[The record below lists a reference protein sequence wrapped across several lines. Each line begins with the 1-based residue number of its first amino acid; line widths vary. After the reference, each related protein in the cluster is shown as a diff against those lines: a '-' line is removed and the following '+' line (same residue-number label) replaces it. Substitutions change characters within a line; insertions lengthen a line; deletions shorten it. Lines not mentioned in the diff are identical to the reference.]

1 MKNGK
6 IFGKINIIDFFV
18 LVLIV
23 LLVIGAI
30 MKFGKFNNKTE
41 ESSNQVLEY
50 KFEVKNIR
58 EFTIN
63 AIESGDIVYDS
74 QTGVNIGTI
83 KNVEK
88 RHAETYDVTD
98 EGKTILVDNPYKYD
112 MTLTIETPG
121 TIEKDAYYANK
132 TIELKMDSEKKIET
146 KYVKTTGK
154 VSEIDV
160 K

>member
-18 LVLIV
+18 LLLIV
-23 LLVIGAI
+23 LLIIGAI

-83 KNVEK
+83 KNVER

>member
-6 IFGKINIIDFFV
+6 VFGKINILDFFV
-18 LVLIV
+18 LLLVV
-23 LLVIGAI
+23 LLIIGAI
-30 MKFGKFNNKTE
+30 IKFGKFNNKTE

-58 EFTIN
+58 EFTID
-63 AIESGDIVYDS
+63 AIESGDMVYDS
-74 QTGVNIGTI
+74 QTGVNIGVI

-88 RHAETYDVTD
+88 KHAETYDVAD
-98 EGKTILVDNPYKYD
+98 DGKTIPVDNPYRYD
-112 MTLTIETPG
+112 MTLTIETLG
-121 TIEKDAYYANK
+121 TVEKDAYYANK
-132 TIELKMDSEKKIET
+132 TIELKIDSEKKIET

-154 VSEIDV
+154 ISEIDV